1 MNPLLIVFCKNL
13 VEGQVKTRIEN
24 SIGRKKALLVYK
36 RLVERTKKAVLK
48 VNSKKIIYYSDY
60 IEKKDN
66 WFKYVNQKKTQKGE
80 NLGERIT
87 NAFKNG
93 FISGFFPII
102 LIGSDLWNINSKE
115 INFAFKTL
123 EENDYVIGPACDGGY
138 YLIGMRKKKFKLFE
152 NKSWSTDK
160 LLSETLKDLTN
171 EKIFFLDKKNDI
183 DTIEDLKKIKSLQRN
198 I

>member
-48 VNSKKIIYYSDY
+48 VNSKKIIYYSNY

-66 WFKYVNQKKTQKGE
+66 WFKYVNQKKIQKGE

-87 NAFKNG
+87 DAFKNG

-115 INFAFKTL
+115 INFAFKAL

-138 YLIGMRKKKFKLFE
+138 YLIGMRKRNFKLFE

-171 EKIFFLDKKNDI
+171 EKIFFLDKKTDI
-183 DTIEDLKKIKSLQRN
+183 DTIEDLKKFKSLQRN